1 MSENKRQIQKNLTRK
16 HLIEAATEQFG
27 KNGIL
32 TTKTLDIAKAAK
44 VSHGTLF
51 SHFPTQE
58 DLITA
63 VIEDFGN
70 NLASRLH
77 ELIDAD
83 SSLYEI
89 LKFHISGLTEFEPF
103 YTRLIIER
111 RLLPE
116 AARNTYIMLQSTIS
130 FHIGLAAEKEIK
142 QGIIKKQPIHLIF
155 NTWIGLIHYY
165 ITNSDLFSPDCSVL
179 AQYGEKLLQYY
190 INLIKL

>member
-16 HLIEAATEQFG
+16 HLIEAATKQFG

-32 TTKTLDIAKAAK
+32 NTKTLDIAKAAK

-63 VIEDFGN
+63 VIEDFGDK
-70 NLASRLH
+70 LASRLH

-89 LKFHISGLTEFEPF
+89 LKAHISGLTEFEPL

-116 AARNTYIMLQSTIS
+116 AARNTCIMLQSTIS
-130 FHIGLAAEKEIK
+130 FHIGLAAEKEMK
-142 QGIIKKQPIHLIF
+142 QGTIKTQPVHLIF

-165 ITNSDLFSPDCSVL
+165 ITNSDLFSPDGLVL
-179 AQYGEKLLQYY
+179 QQYGEELLQHF

>member
-32 TTKTLDIAKAAK
+32 TTKTLDIAKAAN

-63 VIEDFGN
+63 VIEDFGDK
-70 NLASRLH
+70 LASRLH

-89 LKFHISGLTEFEPF
+89 LKAHISGLTEFEPF

-142 QGIIKKQPIHLIF
+142 QGTIKTEPVHLIF

-165 ITNSDLFSPDCSVL
+165 ITNSDLFSPDGSVL
-179 AQYGEKLLQYY
+179 QQYGEELLQHF